1 NAIEYLHNAQK
12 PEGGWV
18 GSWGICFTY
27 ATQFALESLSLVGET
42 YETSPY
48 SRRACE
54 FLLKKQ
60 RKDGGWGES
69 YKSCEQSAWVE
80 HENSQVVQTCWAVM
94 SLMYARY
101 PYPEPI
107 EKGIQLVMSRQLPNG
122 SWPQEAIEGVFN
134 KTCAI
139 AYPNFKFSFPIWMLG
154 KAHKYLAELKGG
166 SGNG

>member
-1 NAIEYLHNAQK
+1 MLILIIPGDIMIEYCYPECTTSVITSLAIFRKHYPQYRSKDIEYVLPSSKSRLLPDLTRSFLDSRTLKHAIEYLHNAQK

-69 YKSCEQSAWVE
+69 YKVRRLSSDGRIGLDADNE
-80 HENSQVVQTCWAVM
+80 
-94 SLMYARY
+94 
-101 PYPEPI
+101 
-107 EKGIQLVMSRQLPNG
+107 
-122 SWPQEAIEGVFN
+122 
-134 KTCAI
+134 
-139 AYPNFKFSFPIWMLG
+139 
-154 KAHKYLAELKGG
+154 
-166 SGNG
+166 

>member
-1 NAIEYLHNAQK
+1 M
-12 PEGGWV
+12 

-69 YKSCEQSAWVE
+69 YKVRRLSSDGRVGLTMNKQSCEQSTWVE

-107 EKGIQLVMSRQLPNG
+107 EKGVRLVMSRQLPV
-122 SWPQEAIEGVFN
+122 SSRS
-134 KTCAI
+134 
-139 AYPNFKFSFPIWMLG
+139 FSCLSPLLFS
-154 KAHKYLAELKGG
+154 YLFLEWFY
-166 SGNG
+166 